1 MPLKDALLALV
12 VIVAWG
18 LNFVVIK
25 VGLQEI
31 PPFLLGALRFLLVA
45 IFIPFFKRP
54 AMPWRSLFYFGFT
67 IGFLQFGLLF
77 SAMSMGVSAAMASV
91 ILNAQA
97 FFTVLIAA
105 AVLGESVGR
114 HNVIGMIV
122 AAFGLMLIALGETS
136 GHVTL
141 IGFFLTVLASLSW
154 AVANIVVKTVGK
166 VDMLSLVI
174 WGTIVSPLPF
184 AVLSYFVE
192 GPELILYSLQNMG
205 LKGYGALIYLALI
218 STTLGFGL
226 WSWLLSRHPA
236 NRVAPLSL
244 LVPFVGLTS
253 ATLLLDE
260 HLTVLQWIGGLV
272 ILGGLALNVFGPQ
285 LLATLRRRA

>member
-54 AMPWRSLFYFGFT
+54 AMPWRSLVYFGLT

-77 SAMSMGVSAAMASV
+77 SAMAMGVSAAMASV

-105 AVLGESVGR
+105 AVLGEPVGR
-114 HNVIGMIV
+114 HNVIGMVV
-122 AAFGLMLIALGETS
+122 AALGLMLIALGETS

-154 AVANIVVKTVGK
+154 AVGNIVVKSVGK
-166 VDMLSLVI
+166 VDMLNLVI

-192 GPELILYSLQNMG
+192 GPELILHSLQNMG
-205 LKGYGALIYLALI
+205 LKGYGALVYLALI

-244 LVPFVGLTS
+244 LVPVVGLSS

-260 HLTVLQWIGGLV
+260 HLTVLQWVGGVV

-285 LLATLRRRA
+285 LLAVLRRRT

>member
-45 IFIPFFKRP
+45 VFIPFFKRP
-54 AMPWRSLFYFGFT
+54 AMPWRSLIYFGLT
-67 IGFLQFGLLF
+67 IGFLQFALLF
-77 SAMSMGVSAAMASV
+77 SAMAMGVSAGLASV

-114 HNVIGMIV
+114 HNVIGMAV
-122 AAFGLMLIALGETS
+122 AAVGLLFVALGETS
-136 GHVTL
+136 GHATL

-154 AVANIVVKTVGK
+154 AVGNIVVKTVGK
-166 VDMLSLVI
+166 VDMLNLVI

-192 GPELILYSLQNMG
+192 GPELILHSLQNMG

-244 LVPFVGLTS
+244 LVPVVGLLS

-260 HLTVLQWIGGLV
+260 HLTVLQWIGGVV

-285 LLATLRRRA
+285 LLATLRRRT